1 MASQDSW
8 TGWIV
13 FAGFVI
19 IIVGVMDVLQGFI
32 AILEDEYVVA
42 TPKGLAIFDVTA
54 WGWTSLIWGAL
65 LVIAGLGLLGG
76 AGWARWLAIFGV
88 AINAIQQVAFL
99 SNYPQ
104 AYPLWNILIVAL
116 NIVVLYALTARW
128 EGYTATL
135 RAPTT
140 CPAPAAAPPG
150 GGTGPAVLLVGLV
163 VHLRDLDRDLERGGD
178 LARRGCDPRRADDRC
193 DRRKHATDLLGV
205 DTHLAC
211 NGEVHQVRDRRRIDG
226 DKRRDAYER
235 KRLRVQTRR
244 FDRIRRHARQQVE
257 YRRLAG

>member
-1 MASQDSW
+1 MLVVLLVYQQVENNILTPKIQGEAVNLSGFFIIVAVTLFGALLGVLGALTAVPLAATIQIFIQELTKPAGPRSPRPVRRSMLPSLKPRLSQRHPIGRRTMASRSSW
-8 TGWIV
+8 AGWIV
-13 FAGFVI
+13 FASFVI

-104 AYPLWNILIVAL
+104 AYPLWNILIVTL
-116 NIVVLYALTARW
+116 NFVVLFALTAHW
-128 EGYTATL
+128 KGYNETMHGSTA
-135 RAPTT
+135 
-140 CPAPAAAPPG
+140 
-150 GGTGPAVLLVGLV
+150 
-163 VHLRDLDRDLERGGD
+163 
-178 LARRGCDPRRADDRC
+178 
-193 DRRKHATDLLGV
+193 
-205 DTHLAC
+205 
-211 NGEVHQVRDRRRIDG
+211 
-226 DKRRDAYER
+226 
-235 KRLRVQTRR
+235 
-244 FDRIRRHARQQVE
+244 
-257 YRRLAG
+257 